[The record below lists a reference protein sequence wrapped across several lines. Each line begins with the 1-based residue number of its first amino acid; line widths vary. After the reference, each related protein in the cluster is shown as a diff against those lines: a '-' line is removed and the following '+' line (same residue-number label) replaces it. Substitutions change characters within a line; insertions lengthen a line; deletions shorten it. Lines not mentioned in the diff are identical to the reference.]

1 MRQFFYITLLLFL
14 STELFAQKITFHGYI
29 TDQSTGERLFGTS
42 VLAVNFNQ
50 GTTSNNYGFYSITIP
65 ITKDSIELQF
75 SFVGYQSVRYKLLL
89 KADQRLDVALQSNN
103 TLREVVVMAAKKND
117 PVQRS
122 QMSLVQLQP
131 DQIKKL
137 PAVLG
142 ESDIL
147 KAVQLLPG
155 VQAGYEGNAGFYVR
169 GGGAD
174 ENLILLDGVPV
185 YNAMHLFGFFSVFN
199 TDALQT
205 VDVIKG
211 GFPARYGGR
220 LSSVLDI
227 RMKEGNNNELHGEG
241 GIGLLSARMTVE
253 GPITKKKSSYMISA
267 RRTFADLYMRP
278 LIKSLNNQGAE
289 AGYYFY
295 DINAK
300 FNFYLSEKDH
310 LYLSGFFGK
319 DKFDGNENYD
329 FNKDTLLVSGD
340 RYGVKM
346 QWGNNTAMMR
356 WNHQFSK
363 RLFSN
368 ITANYTKY
376 QLDLSTTQNITQSTS
391 SNGNYIQAYSSGI
404 EDKSIKMDMD
414 YLPSP
419 DHFIKTGASVTSHN
433 YSPGAY
439 QTQISNASYNYDSSY
454 QANFIKSTEYDVY
467 AEDDIR
473 FSQKIKA
480 NIGLHWAGFS
490 VRNSFFSSLQ
500 PRISARYLLNNDMSI
515 KISFAQMN
523 QFIHLLTNSG
533 VGMPTDLWV
542 PATNNV
548 PAEISTQ
555 TAIGWNYN
563 TKHNI
568 AFSAEAYYKKMKNVI
583 EYAEGSSFVNALTT
597 WENKVVTG
605 TGTTYGLELMA
616 QKQKGK
622 TTGMIGYTLSWS
634 NRQFADLNHGQI
646 FPYKY
651 DRRHDIKLA
660 IVHEWKKNILVSMD
674 WVYGTGMATTLP
686 VAVYLDINN
695 HEVEVY
701 NSRNSYRLPA
711 YHRLDISA
719 TFIKQKKKFERDW
732 VVSIYNVYSR
742 LNAYFIY
749 RTSVYDAT
757 THMYKNQF
765 NEFALFPV
773 IPSVSYQFKF

>member
-1 MRQFFYITLLLFL
+1 
-14 STELFAQKITFHGYI
+14 
-29 TDQSTGERLFGTS
+29 
-42 VLAVNFNQ
+42 
-50 GTTSNNYGFYSITIP
+50 
-65 ITKDSIELQF
+65 
-75 SFVGYQSVRYKLLL
+75 
-89 KADQRLDVALQSNN
+89 
-103 TLREVVVMAAKKND
+103 
-117 PVQRS
+117 
-122 QMSLVQLQP
+122 
-131 DQIKKL
+131 
-137 PAVLG
+137 
-142 ESDIL
+142 
-147 KAVQLLPG
+147 
-155 VQAGYEGNAGFYVR
+155 
-169 GGGAD
+169 
-174 ENLILLDGVPV
+174 
-185 YNAMHLFGFFSVFN
+185 
-199 TDALQT
+199 
-205 VDVIKG
+205 
-211 GFPARYGGR
+211 
-220 LSSVLDI
+220 
-227 RMKEGNNNELHGEG
+227 
-241 GIGLLSARMTVE
+241 
-253 GPITKKKSSYMISA
+253 MISA

-295 DINAK
+295 DVNAK

-404 EDKSIKMDMD
+404 EDKSVKIDMD

-419 DHFIKTGASVTSHN
+419 DHFIKTGASVTWHN

-439 QTQISNASYNYDSSY
+439 QTQITNASYNYDSSY
-454 QANFIKSTEYDVY
+454 QANFISSTEYDLY

-490 VRNSFFSSLQ
+490 VRNTFFSSLQ
-500 PRISARYLLNNDMSI
+500 PRVSARYLLNNDMSI
-515 KISFAQMN
+515 KISFTQMN

-563 TKHNI
+563 GKNHF
-568 AFSAEAYYKKMKNVI
+568 AFSAEAYYKKMQNVI

-597 WENKVVTG
+597 WENKVVIG

-634 NRQFADLNHGQI
+634 NRQFADLNHGQT

-651 DRRHDIKLA
+651 DRRHDIKIA
-660 IVHEWKKNILVSMD
+660 VVHEWKKNILLSAD

-732 VVSIYNVYSR
+732 VLSIYNVYSR

-749 RTSVYDAT
+749 RTTIYDAA
-757 THMYKNQF
+757 THTYKSQF
-765 NEFALFPV
+765 NEFALFPI